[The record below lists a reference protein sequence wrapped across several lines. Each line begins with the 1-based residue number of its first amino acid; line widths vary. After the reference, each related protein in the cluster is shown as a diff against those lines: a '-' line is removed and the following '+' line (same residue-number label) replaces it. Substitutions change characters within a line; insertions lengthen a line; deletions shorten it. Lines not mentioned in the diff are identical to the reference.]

1 MSSPKVYQAAEVLK
15 HNKKDDL
22 WMIINNKVYDVT
34 KFVDEH
40 PGGEEVLLDVA
51 GTDATDAFEDIGH
64 SDDAR
69 DMLKEMYIG
78 TVDGVAPQGTT
89 STDKKSSTSD
99 SGSGS
104 QIPLFAVTALLLALI
119 AWYSQSL

>member
-1 MSSPKVYQAAEVLK
+1 MSTDEVLR

-22 WMIINNKVYDVT
+22 WMIIHGNVYDVT

-69 DMLKEMYIG
+69 EILKDLYLG
-78 TVDGVAPQGTT
+78 KVDGVATTASTT
-89 STDKKSSTSD
+89 S
-99 SGSGS
+99 SGSGGGSNSLEPTNS
-104 QIPLFAVTALLLALI
+104 QIPLFAALALMLAVI
-119 AWYSQSL
+119 AYFYHQQ